1 MEFFRGDRARIFV
14 SSSNSRLLEGLVLQ
28 GFLHSRWRV
37 GRGFGEFA
45 QIGNL
50 SKSFHTPAKVF
61 RMRQAWWMEYLVLWQ
76 SATFTTKTSKCKRLV
91 KYSPKTGWKKG
102 NAKWTN
108 HIYVSFFSVDKM
120 LISIYPQTKIFHNM
134 SPNCTFLSYI
144 FGLNL
149 KNQIGWRTQR
159 DIFIPESQS
168 VQYWCKKEGFITRV
182 W

>member
-102 NAKWTN
+102 NAKWAN
-108 HIYVSFFSVDKM
+108 HIYMCHF
-120 LISIYPQTKIFHNM
+120 
-134 SPNCTFLSYI
+134 FLSGQNLNFDLPANRNIPQYVPHQIVLFLFIRCAI

-149 KNQIGWRTQR
+149 KN
-159 DIFIPESQS
+159 
-168 VQYWCKKEGFITRV
+168 
-182 W
+182 